1 MFFALMEPRNVR
13 RAVGD
18 PPFVLIR
25 EKENPG
31 AHAPGRSIDIGFRKR
46 CLRRKRLNAS
56 D

>member
-1 MFFALMEPRNVR
+1 MFFAPTGPQNVC
-13 RAVGD
+13 RAVVD

-31 AHAPGRSIDIGFRKR
+31 AQAPGRSIDIGFRKQR
-46 CLRRKRLNAS
+46 LRRKRLNAS